1 MRLRSDRAEV
11 AARLMA
17 RGWVVV
23 AICAFSAAG
32 EAPRRAQPAIHPLCD
47 MRGLGGGDVAARNG
61 CQNGGQHLSKI
72 LDRPQRRQI
81 DPEQRCRVDGSE
93 RGRQEL
99 RARSRSSNRCG
110 LRSSRSD
117 SAGAPSC
124 RAARSGTRRLGLGM
138 PRGRPSGL
146 PELLCCETPAR
157 VAREAERDQAQVIE
171 IPGIEALGYRRLQE
185 DAGGSSAVSGIGGA
199 PGRTGP
205 DMWVHHTF

>member
-1 MRLRSDRAEV
+1 VRLRSDRAEV
-11 AARLMA
+11 AARLRA

-81 DPEQRCRVDGSE
+81 DPEKRCRVDGSE
-93 RGRQEL
+93 RWRQEL
-99 RARSRSSNRCG
+99 LARSRNRCG

-146 PELLCCETPAR
+146 PELLFAKRPR
-157 VAREAERDQAQVIE
+157 VAREAGRDQAQVIE

-205 DMWVHHTF
+205 DMCVHYTF

>member
-1 MRLRSDRAEV
+1 VRLRSDRAEV
-11 AARLMA
+11 AARLSA

-81 DPEQRCRVDGSE
+81 DPETRCRVDGSE
-93 RGRQEL
+93 RRRQEL
-99 RARSRSSNRCG
+99 RGEGPQQMRLAVEQIRQRRRAQLPSREIGHAPPWIGNAARPPERI
-110 LRSSRSD
+110 
-117 SAGAPSC
+117 AGASF
-124 RAARSGTRRLGLGM
+124 
-138 PRGRPSGL
+138 
-146 PELLCCETPAR
+146 CETPAR

-205 DMWVHHTF
+205 DMWVHYTF